1 MGSAVSQ
8 RIGGNPALPGVA
20 MRSESLNPVVSV
32 HSRDKYQA
40 PLPTR
45 TRVRPMTRAA
55 IAESVPKH
63 PLPDRPRV
71 VRMPSDWWDAP
82 SVVALALTPG
92 PQPAKTARRFT
103 RSTLGRWGL
112 DPLADDAEVIVA
124 ELVANALCHAMRP
137 PPAATVIPSAATPG
151 SACGFSAA
159 PARSCAPSWTPA
171 TPLPYSARPITKPN
185 AAGASS
191 WWTRSVTCGDGAPS
205 PGAAR
210 PSGPFSSAPEHL
222 SSRPEAPF
230 FWPASARLRRGA
242 AAPPGFVR

>member
-1 MGSAVSQ
+1 MHVHLALHLQEMSGKMGSAVSQ
-8 RIGGNPALPGVA
+8 RIGGKPALPGVA

-55 IAESVPKH
+55 IAEALPKH

-124 ELVANALCHAMRP
+124 ELVANALCHGCVGSGGGDRDPERGDTRIGLRLFRRSGEVMCAVLDPSDTP
-137 PPAATVIPSAATPG
+137 PVLRAPNYETE
-151 SACGFSAA
+151 CGRGLQLVDALCDVWGWS
-159 PARSCAPSWTPA
+159 PV
-171 TPLPYSARPITKPN
+171 
-185 AAGASS
+185 AG
-191 WWTRSVTCGDGAPS
+191 
-205 PGAAR
+205 
-210 PSGPFSSAPEHL
+210 
-222 SSRPEAPF
+222 
-230 FWPASARLRRGA
+230 RGKA
-242 AAPPGFVR
+242 VWAILFCP